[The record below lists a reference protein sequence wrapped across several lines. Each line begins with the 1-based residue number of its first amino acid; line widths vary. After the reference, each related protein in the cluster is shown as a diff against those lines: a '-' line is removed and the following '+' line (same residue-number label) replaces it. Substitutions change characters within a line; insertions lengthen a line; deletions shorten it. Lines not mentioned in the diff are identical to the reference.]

1 MAERVSV
8 VINTL
13 DRASSLRR
21 TLRSL
26 RQLDHRDLEVVVVCG
41 PCRDDTE
48 AVLAEFAGEI
58 KVGRCPDANLSRSR
72 NIGIR
77 LAAGE
82 FVAFIDDD
90 AYPDPAWIT
99 RLLTGFRG
107 PEVAAVGGPVFDYTG
122 VLFQTRQ
129 LMVDWFGNWM
139 QRSVDLGR
147 WLSFPGSRWVPYAMG
162 TNGIYRRSRLLE
174 VGGFDE
180 EIEYHIDET
189 DLCRRLVDRGYV
201 IAYVDDAYV
210 YHKVLQSRLRTS
222 ERAYLSRYP
231 ILKNRAYF
239 ALRHARGRASMADL
253 CADLT
258 GYVELQR
265 AELEENIATRGLD
278 PGARERFRQDVARAY
293 DDAWVSAH
301 RPRRTRPRS
310 WFEEE
315 NEEFLRFPTLRSA
328 EEKLHVCLLTDEY
341 LPAQLNGIART
352 IHTLATGLAE
362 RGHVV
367 RVVLAGEE
375 PGSVDLMDGV
385 WVHRVPIRP
394 HRCPPGFP
402 HPAVWHHSASLLD
415 ELESI
420 NGQRPIDIVQAPNWG
435 APAIAALVEGRFP
448 TVLSLHTPLKTVA
461 QMDHRA
467 RRWGRTRKEY
477 RRLID
482 VEARVYPLPDAYLA
496 STPSIVD
503 EIEEQYGIEL
513 DRNRT
518 AYVGH
523 GLPDI
528 TASVAANSRSEGDE
542 VELLFVGRLE
552 PRKGIDVLLACI
564 PGLAAEFPHLRFTIV
579 GKDDIPGPKGITYRQ
594 AFERSPEGAR
604 LRDRVRFTGLVSD
617 EELWRHYAACDLFVA
632 PSRYESFGLILV
644 EAMMFGKPIV
654 ASDVGGMQRVV
665 EPEGNGILVP
675 PGHPTQLGEAIA
687 RLVVDES
694 LRERFGRRSRQ
705 LYEERYS
712 STRMIDETLTLYQR
726 LIQEKSKTQSKSQ
739 PDRSTDEKQLS
750 LVSLTTDNGNQRGQQ
765 SMPLFHLL
773 KRASNVP
780 TSEHQGV
787 WAPHDVAGG
796 ISLPDHTI
804 RTYIEQS
811 GVRKHLARAAREIE
825 LRDGCDVGAGF
836 GRLVPVLGEFCQR
849 VVAFEREP
857 QLVEIGGKLLP
868 SVEWYRVNRLD
879 DLPAP
884 DQSFDFVMT
893 FTVLQHMTDEHAERV
908 ITELK
913 RIVRRPGFILLCEE
927 SDPEH
932 RWGPVGDVNSIF
944 TIGRSVDQ
952 YAALLAPLELVASS
966 VRQVEPTHPRTLLG
980 ELQGHYMLFK
990 NK

>member
-265 AELEENIATRGLD
+265 AELEENVATRGLD

-315 NEEFLRFPTLRSA
+315 HGDFLRFPTLRPA

-415 ELESI
+415 ELERI

-435 APAIAALVEGRFP
+435 APAIAALMDGRFR

-461 QMDHRA
+461 RMDHRA
-467 RRWGRTRKEY
+467 RRWGWVRKEY

-523 GLPDI
+523 GLPDV
-528 TASVAANSRSEGDE
+528 ASSVAVSSRSKVNNE

-579 GKDDIPGPKGITYRQ
+579 GKDDIPGPNGVTYRE

-604 LRDRVRFTGLVSD
+604 LADRVRFTGLVSD
-617 EELWRHYAACDLFVA
+617 EELWQHYADCDLFVA
-632 PSRYESFGLILV
+632 PSRYESFGLILI

-654 ASDVGGMQRVV
+654 ASDIGGMSRVL
-665 EPEGNGILVP
+665 EPKGNGLLVP
-675 PGHPTQLGEAIA
+675 PGDRASLRQAIA
-687 RLVVDES
+687 RLVTDER
-694 LRERFGRRSRQ
+694 LRVRFGMRSRQ

-712 STRMIDETLTLYQR
+712 ADQMIEGALSLYRRLGVTKSGRTSTTTDSNSRSSI
-726 LIQEKSKTQSKSQ
+726 STQSSFA
-739 PDRSTDEKQLS
+739 
-750 LVSLTTDNGNQRGQQ
+750 GNCTQQ
-765 SMPLFHLL
+765 GNEQMSPIGLL
-773 KRASNVP
+773 KRRARMADVQP
-780 TSEHQGV
+780 KGV
-787 WAPHDVAGG
+787 WNTADVAGG
-796 ISLPDHTI
+796 ISIPDHTI

-811 GVRKHLARAAREIE
+811 EVRRYLSRVAAEIE
-825 LRDGCDVGAGF
+825 LRDGCDVGACY
-836 GRLVPVLGEFCQR
+836 GRLVPVLGESCVR

-857 QLVEIGGKLLP
+857 ELVAIGRNLLP
-868 SVEWYRVNRLD
+868 SVEWHQVERLD
-879 DLPAP
+879 NLPVPA
-884 DQSFDFVMT
+884 QSFDFVMT
-893 FTVLQHMTDEHAERV
+893 FTVLQHLTDEFAERV
-908 ITELK
+908 VTELK
-913 RIVRRPGFILLCEE
+913 RIVRRPGFVLLCEE
-927 SDPEH
+927 SDPAH